1 MSVRT
6 RLLAGL
12 LPATLLAGVLT
23 TAPAAAATM
32 YPSGVGADLGAT
44 PTTLGVAP
52 AAGADP
58 AGLQTGTEQGRGY
71 WRTNQAA
78 GTDWFSFDVDR
89 DYVDELTTDD
99 VVVTV
104 TYLDSGT
111 GSLQLK
117 YDAAAGPETST
128 DDVTLKNTGQWQTGT
143 FALADIEFADRLGG
157 ADLRLSGST
166 DITVAGL
173 RISTAGAAVSLGAT
187 PLESGISARAG
198 DRPEN
203 LKTGVQD
210 GRPYW
215 QTDRT
220 APAPG
225 TNFFYINVSD
235 TYLYDNR
242 GLVLVSVD
250 YFDEGNGRLGLHYDS
265 PGETIPDKFKN
276 SEVVTYGN
284 TLTWKSHTFA
294 LPDAV
299 MTNRSN
305 GADFR
310 INIGDGAVD
319 LKVAAVRVAKVAGA
333 LDVTEGLNDL
343 IDEAARAH
351 KAAREGSRDGQYPTG
366 SRATLLA
373 AIDDARE
380 VAGTPNVT
388 DVQVK
393 AALQSLQS
401 KLDAFTASVVDTNF
415 ASTGTASASGGT
427 GATNVNDGNHDTAWT
442 SGEGDSW
449 LQLDLRKPR
458 NVNDVR
464 VEWAQAYSPDYTVQ
478 VSNDGRK
485 FTTVGRTGSPGANQ
499 FSKTRFATAKVRYVR
514 IALSG
519 SPTYVV
525 KELQLRESP
534 VVVPQPKLVQTVNPT
549 EDGVVAD
556 FDATKYGADRS
567 ARVDSTKSIQR
578 ALYACQDAGGG
589 TVWLPSGKYLVKDT
603 LEVHSFCTLRGD
615 RRDPEQNKT
624 KHGGRDFDYGTVV
637 IADLASGDE
646 GPSLFRVGG
655 SAGVIGVTTWYPR
668 QSATQPVPYNYT
680 FEIPGGAWIGNE
692 NYMMATVQDVT
703 MLNSYR
709 GIGISTMPN
718 DHGNAPSSGQVHES
732 STIRNIRGTALFEG
746 ARAYNGADVGTW
758 ENVTFSNAYW
768 SQAPAAFKPPV
779 RTALDTWTRANGT
792 GLVLGDLEWDQ
803 FHKITLS
810 DYKVGIHVVAGQR
823 AQFTGSFLEPDIRRT
838 GIGVLVDVMD
848 DRWGMTL
855 AGGHVEGSTQ
865 AIQNNSN
872 GYVKI
877 TGTETQGALSGTIHQ
892 MSGTAPTYTQKPLP
906 APARKQL
913 TVVDAPH
920 GVGYLPAA
928 DATRTVQKALDKA
941 GHSGGGIVYLPAGW
955 YRISTHLTVPANVEL
970 RGASAVPNRD
980 QGGASGGT
988 VLHAFEGRGT
998 TAPGTA
1004 TALVTL
1010 NGAKSGVR
1018 GLRVFYPEQNP
1029 GVAEGIVAYPY
1040 AVRGKGSQTYV
1051 INAGFPNAWNGID
1064 FTTYRNDQFVVR
1076 KVAGAFF
1083 DHAIAVGRSTGGRIE
1098 GVLSNG
1104 NAVTRI
1110 GYQQPY
1116 WMNEGAIFEL
1126 VIDKY
1131 MRKQAKIVTVDGATG
1146 LTLFNV
1152 FAYGFH
1158 DGLVVNDGQVDAFN
1172 LGTDNLGTDGY
1183 TVKVV
1188 KGDVEAT
1195 NLARYNGATSTG
1207 PVTLHNVMVINVVQR
1222 AVSVQAD
1229 GNGTVKVLGNESEP
1243 GSYEIGAQVTVTA
1256 APASDNVFQNW
1267 TVNGEVVST
1276 DASYTFTVT
1285 ADQVLT
1291 AHFTTE

>member
-1 MSVRT
+1 MTR

-12 LPATLLAGVLT
+12 LPALLLTGVLA
-23 TAPAAAATM
+23 APAAHAATM
-32 YPSGVGADLGAT
+32 YPSGVGADLGPT
-44 PTTLGVAP
+44 PTTLGVQP
-52 AAGADP
+52 AAGEDP
-58 AGLQTGTEQGRGY
+58 AGLQTGTEQGRTY

-78 GTDWFSFDVDR
+78 NTGFLSFDVDR
-89 DYVDELTTDD
+89 DYVEELSTDD

-111 GSLQLK
+111 GTLELQ
-117 YDAAAGPETST
+117 YDAAADPAARA
-128 DDVTLKNTGQWQTGT
+128 DDVQLKNTGLWQTGT
-143 FALADIEFADRLGG
+143 FALADIGFTDRLGG
-157 ADLRLSGST
+157 ADLRLSGSA
-166 DITVAGL
+166 DVTVAGL
-173 RISTAGAAVSLGAT
+173 RISTAGASVDLGAN
-187 PLESGISARAG
+187 PVQSGISPRAG

-203 LKTGVQD
+203 LVTGVQD

-225 TNFFYINVSD
+225 TNFMYMNVSD

-242 GLVLVSVD
+242 SLVLVSID
-250 YFDEGNGRLGLHYDS
+250 YFDEGNGQFGLHYDS
-265 PGETIPDKFKN
+265 PGETIPEKFKN
-276 SEVVTYGN
+276 SEVVSYGD
-284 TLTWKSHTFA
+284 TKTWKTYTFA
-294 LPDAV
+294 LNDAV

-305 GADFR
+305 GSDFR
-310 INIGDGAVD
+310 IHIGNGAAD
-319 LKVAAVRVAKVAGA
+319 LKVAAVRVAKVATV
-333 LDVTEGLNDL
+333 LDVTEGLVDL
-343 IDEAARAH
+343 IDEAARVQ
-351 KAAREGSRDGQYPTG
+351 KAAREGTRDGQFPAG
-366 SRATLLA
+366 SRAALLQ
-373 AIDDARE
+373 AIEDARA
-380 VAGTPNVT
+380 VAATPGVT

-393 AALQSLQS
+393 AALTTLQA

-415 ASTGTASASGGT
+415 ATAGTASASGGSD
-427 GATNVNDGNHDTAWT
+427 AAKANDGDHESAWT
-442 SGEGDSW
+442 SGAGDSW
-449 LQLDLRKPR
+449 LQVDLQTPR
-458 NVNDVR
+458 SVNDVR
-464 VEWAQAYSPDYTVQ
+464 VEWGQTSSPDYTVQ
-478 VSNDGRK
+478 VSNDGRN
-485 FTTVGRTGSPGANQ
+485 FTAVGRIGSPGANQ
-499 FSKTRFATAKVRYVR
+499 VSKTRFATTKSRYVR
-514 IALSG
+514 VAMTG
-519 SPTYVV
+519 ADTFVV
-525 KELQLRESP
+525 KELELRESP
-534 VVVPQPKLVQTVNPT
+534 VVTPNPTLVSTVSPT

-556 FDATKYGADRS
+556 FDATTYGADRS
-567 ARVDSTKSIQR
+567 GRKDSTKAIQS
-578 ALYACQDAGGG
+578 AIYACQDAGGG
-589 TVWLPSGKYLVKDT
+589 TVWLPAGKYLVKDT
-603 LEVHSFCTLRGD
+603 IEVHAFCTLRGD
-615 RRDPEQNKT
+615 RRDPDTTGAGQN
-624 KHGGRDFDYGTVV
+624 HSDYGTVV
-637 IADLASGDE
+637 IADLASGND
-646 GPSLFRVGG
+646 GPSLFRIGG
-655 SAGVIGVTTWYPR
+655 SAGVIGVTTYYPR

-692 NYMMATVQDVT
+692 NYMMATVSDIT

-718 DHGNAPSSGQVHES
+718 DRGSAPSSGQVHES

-758 ENVTFSNAYW
+758 ENVTFSNSYW
-768 SQAPAAFKPPV
+768 ASAPSTYRPPA
-779 RTALDTWTRANGT
+779 RAALDGWTRANGT

-823 AQFTGSFLEPDIRRT
+823 AQFTGSFLQPDVRRT
-838 GIGVLVDVMD
+838 DVALKVDVMD

-855 AGGHVEGSTQ
+855 AGGRMEGSAA
-865 AIQNNSN
+865 AIENNSR

-877 TGTETQGALSGTIHQ
+877 TGTELQGALSGIVHR
-892 MSGTAPTYTQKPLP
+892 MSGAAPTYTQQPLP
-906 APARKQL
+906 APARKAL
-913 TVVDAPH
+913 YVATAPH

-928 DATRTVQKALDKA
+928 DATGSVQKVLDNA
-941 GHSGGGIVYLPAGW
+941 GRAGGGIVYLPAGW
-955 YRISTHLTVPANVEL
+955 YRITSHLRVPANVEL

-988 VLHAFEGRGT
+988 VLQAFEGRAT
-998 TAPGTA
+998 TAPDTA

-1010 NGAKSGVR
+1010 DGKKAGLR
-1018 GLRVFYPEQNP
+1018 GLRVFYPENNP
-1029 GVAEGIVAYPY
+1029 GSAEGVVAYPY
-1040 AVRGKGSQTYV
+1040 AVRGKGAQTYV

-1064 FTTYRNDQFVVR
+1064 LTTYRNDGFVVR

-1104 NAVTRI
+1104 NAVTRV
-1110 GYQQPY
+1110 GYQQPN
-1116 WMNEGAIFEL
+1116 WMNEGSIFEL

-1131 MRKQAKIVTVDGATG
+1131 MRKTAKIVTVDGATG

-1172 LGTDNLGTDGY
+1172 LGTDNLGEGGF

-1222 AVSVQAD
+1222 SVSVAAV
-1229 GNGTVKVLGNESEP
+1229 GNGTVKIAGNESEP
-1243 GSYEIGAQVTVTA
+1243 GTYEVGAQVTVTA
-1256 APASDNVFQNW
+1256 TPESDSVFQNW
-1267 TVNGEVVST
+1267 TVNGEMVSA

-1291 AHFTTE
+1291 ANFTAK